1 MKFAI
6 SASGTL
12 SALILLAGEA
22 NAHSWP
28 EAIQRI
34 GKNGEFLE
42 PKGYT
47 RNFRPRGGAVDD
59 NFSKNL
65 GGPNDPIKGPLC
77 NPVLG
82 KMADGYK
89 NAKFPKLKAAPGE
102 TIAIRYLENG
112 HVTGPDLMKPKNRG
126 TVYIYATTEPRDG
139 QAIQDVY
146 QKWTADG
153 QGGDKKGRLLAKRN
167 YDDERCF
174 EGKNNKPESNR
185 RQALPGFTQ
194 PGKDS
199 DIHNWCQNDIKL
211 PADITKGDLTIYWV
225 WDFSITDKENTA
237 LTSDNLNGA
246 KVVSKEFYSSC
257 MEITLDDKI
266 KSNEPFKFDDKQN
279 LKNAADP
286 KQLTMGLPDGAPKG
300 GAAPPKPKQDDKKDD
315 KPKDPPAPPKDNK
328 PKDAPPKDAPPK
340 DNKPKDAPPKDAP
353 PKTNPPAAAPTNPP
367 GAVPTTFE
375 KQVKTV
381 TVTQGATTVTVT
393 AGNGAAPTPPPAAP
407 GAPAAPPNKDAP
419 KDAPKDT
426 PAAPSTPA
434 TPNKDAPKDTP
445 KDTPAAPSTPAT
457 PNKDAPKENNGPVS
471 RPSEVDPIP
480 MMLIRRGQGWFGT
493 FDN

>member
-6 SASGTL
+6 SASGAL
-12 SALILLAGEA
+12 SALLLLAGEA
-22 NAHSWP
+22 TAHSWP

-89 NAKFPKLKAAPGE
+89 NAQFPKLKAAPGE

-139 QAIQDVY
+139 QAIQDVH

-300 GAAPPKPKQDDKKDD
+300 GAAPPKPKEDDKKDD
-315 KPKDPPAPPKDNK
+315 KPKDPPKDNK
-328 PKDAPPKDAPPK
+328 PKDPPPPPKD
-340 DNKPKDAPPKDAP
+340 DKPKESPKDAP

-393 AGNGAAPTPPPAAP
+393 AANGAAPTPPPAAP
-407 GAPAAPPNKDAP
+407 
-419 KDAPKDT
+419 
-426 PAAPSTPA
+426 
-434 TPNKDAPKDTP
+434 
-445 KDTPAAPSTPAT
+445 AT
-457 PNKDAPKENNGPVS
+457 PNKDAPKEAPKENNKPVTT
-471 RPSEVDPIP
+471 RPSEIEPIP
-480 MMLIRRGQGWFGT
+480 MMLIRRGQGWFGS
-493 FDN
+493 FHS